1 MCKISIMK
9 ISFDFLNFIHRSRN
23 MQKFYRQLNIL
34 YIISSLSLFLNFY
47 TDIDSYNQGLT
58 INSFQGE
65 LYILGVNM
73 LVLQLVMIIYNI
85 DKKIIDKKLNY
96 LKNIP
101 LNLFNIIGI
110 SLSIYV
116 TLLYFFITQSN
127 AFGVNPLFKSYGL
140 GFYLFSILQLIALL
154 KVLKSK
160 NS

>member
-1 MCKISIMK
+1 MSKISIMK

-23 MQKFYRQLNIL
+23 IQKFYRKLNII

-73 LVLQLVMIIYNI
+73 LVLQLVMIVYNI

-110 SLSIYV
+110 SLSIYI

-140 GFYLFSILQLIALL
+140 GFYLFSILQLIALY

>member
-1 MCKISIMK
+1 MK

-23 MQKFYRQLNIL
+23 IQKFYRKLNII

-85 DKKIIDKKLNY
+85 DKKIIDKKLSY

-140 GFYLFSILQLIALL
+140 GFYLFSILHLIALY